1 MENENM
7 SAYSVYVFNL
17 KINDLRYLK
26 CLVNI

>member
-7 SAYSVYVFNL
+7 SAYLVYVFNL
-17 KINDLRYLK
+17 KINNRRYLK